1 LWGERPREPRELFDL
16 RRLARTLAPPFL
28 KLSTNAQKRQL
39 QSRPTLLE
47 SQNHYLRKQGIE
59 MKAVNKTVI
68 DPKLKIEIEQL
79 IKFKGGGYNEGE
91 VADII
96 ENALKLLTDVKDTG
110 DVRVIQ
116 TAVRE
121 LRYAFRLFAPYA
133 AARKVS
139 IFGSARIKP
148 DRVEYQQAAEF
159 GKKIVQAGFMVITG
173 AGPGI
178 MQAGHEGAGPEKSF
192 GANIRLPWEQ
202 GANPVIAEDKKLVTF
217 KYFFTR
223 KLTFLRHSDAIVLF
237 PGGFGTLDEGY
248 EAITL
253 MQTGKSKLMP
263 LVLVDRPGGAYW
275 KTWDKNIR
283 EQLLRDKLVSPDDLD
298 LYHITDSADEAVKI
312 ITRFYRNFQSTRFVK
327 DLFVMRLKHAPSA
340 SALAALNE
348 DFADIVVEGKIAAIK
363 PTPEE
368 IEDKEDL
375 ELARIA
381 FNFNRRDYGRLR
393 QMIDVLN
400 GL

>member
-1 LWGERPREPRELFDL
+1 VNQRNPSKPAAGAELKQRIAEL
-16 RRLARTLAPPFL
+16 IRL
-28 KLSTNAQKRQL
+28 
-39 QSRPTLLE
+39 
-47 SQNHYLRKQGIE
+47 
-59 MKAVNKTVI
+59 
-68 DPKLKIEIEQL
+68 
-79 IKFKGGGYNEGE
+79 KGGGHNENE

-116 TAVRE
+116 TALRE

-133 AARKVS
+133 HIRKVS
-139 IFGSARIKP
+139 IFGSARTQP
-148 DRVEYQQAAEF
+148 DRVEYQQAADF

-223 KLTFLRHSDAIVLF
+223 KLTFIRQSDAIALF

-253 MQTGKSKLMP
+253 MQTGKAQLMP
-263 LVLVDRPGGAYW
+263 LVLVDKPGGTYW
-275 KTWDKNIR
+275 KTWDSHIR
-283 EQLLRDKLVSPDDLD
+283 EELLRSQLISPEDLN
-298 LYHITDSADEAVKI
+298 LYQITDSTDEAVKI
-312 ITRFYRNFQSTRFVK
+312 ITRFYRNFHSTRFVK
-327 DLFVMRLKHAPSA
+327 DLLVIRLKKAPNE
-340 SALAALNE
+340 SALAALNK
-348 DFADIVVEGKIAAIK
+348 DFADIIVEDKIETIK
-363 PTPEE
+363 PTPDE
-368 IEDKEDL
+368 IEDNDAL
-375 ELARIA
+375 ELTRIA

>member
-1 LWGERPREPRELFDL
+1 VSKKKSVKTGVNPEL
-16 RRLARTLAPPFL
+16 
-28 KLSTNAQKRQL
+28 
-39 QSRPTLLE
+39 
-47 SQNHYLRKQGIE
+47 KQRIQE
-59 MKAVNKTVI
+59 
-68 DPKLKIEIEQL
+68 L
-79 IKFKGGGYNEGE
+79 IQFKGGGHNENE

-96 ENALKLLTDVKDTG
+96 ENALKLLTDVQDTG
-110 DVRVIQ
+110 DVRIIQ
-116 TAVRE
+116 TALRE
-121 LRYAFRLFAPYA
+121 LRYAFRLFEPYA
-133 AARKVS
+133 GIRKVA
-139 IFGSARIKP
+139 IFGSARTQP
-148 DRVEYQQAAEF
+148 DRMEYQQAADF
-159 GKKIVQAGFMVITG
+159 SKKIVASGFMVITG

-223 KLTFLRHSDAIVLF
+223 KLTFIRQSDAIVLF

-253 MQTGKSKLMP
+253 MQTGKAQLMP
-263 LVLVDRPGGAYW
+263 LVLVDRPGGTYW
-275 KTWDKNIR
+275 KTWDIHVR
-283 EQLLRDKLVSPDDLD
+283 EELLRNKLISPEDMN
-298 LYHITDSADEAVKI
+298 LYQITDSTNEAVKI
-312 ITRFYRNFQSTRFVK
+312 ITRFYRNFHSTRFVR
-327 DLFVMRLKHAPSA
+327 DLFIIRLKHAPNA
-340 SALAALNE
+340 VALAALNE
-348 DFADIVVEGKIAAIK
+348 DFAGIILEGKIAAIK
-363 PTPEE
+363 PTLEE
-368 IEDKEDL
+368 IADDDEL